1 MTKPLSV
8 AKADFT
14 QNLTDCINNSG
25 LPACILVDVVQ
36 GAYQQLQIIAQ
47 NDLERDRAEYNK
59 SQEESVNGLPK
70 KLQQSK
76 LAESSK

>member
-1 MTKPLSV
+1 MTKPISV
-8 AKADFT
+8 AKADFA
-14 QNLTDCINNSG
+14 QSLTDCINNSG

-36 GAYQQLQIIAQ
+36 SAYQQLQIIAQ

-59 SQEESVNGLPK
+59 SQEESVNGLSK
-70 KLQQSK
+70 KLQKSE